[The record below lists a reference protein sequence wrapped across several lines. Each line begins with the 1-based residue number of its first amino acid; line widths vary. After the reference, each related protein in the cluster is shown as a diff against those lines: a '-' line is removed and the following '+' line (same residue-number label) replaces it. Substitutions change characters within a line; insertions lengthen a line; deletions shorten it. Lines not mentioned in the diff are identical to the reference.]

1 MMMALGLFVF
11 SLKTASYEELQRV
24 TNWRHPSNNR
34 VGLIPAYQFVGKGED
49 IITLKGTTMHE
60 LTGMRSQLDIVR
72 QMGDTGKAY
81 TLIEGTGK
89 IYGLVIIDN
98 LDETKTN
105 FFNDGAARKTEFTL
119 TLKIVKDFNPSI
131 MGTLIGMGVGALSRI
146 S

>member
-11 SLKTASYEELQRV
+11 SLKTVSYEELQRV
-24 TNWRHPSNNR
+24 TNWRHPSNSR
-34 VGLIPAYQFVGKGED
+34 VGVMPAYQFVGKGED

-60 LTGMRSQLDIVR
+60 LTGTRSQLDIVR
-72 QMGDTGKAY
+72 QMGDTGKAF

-89 IYGLVIIDN
+89 IYGLVIIEN

-105 FFNDGAARKTEFTL
+105 FFNDGASRKTEFSI
-119 TLKIVKDFNPSI
+119 TLKIIKDWKPSL